1 MANSEHLAKLME
13 GVEEWNAWREKNPGI
28 IADLDEAPFWQIN
41 HKGANLRGADLREAD
56 LREANLREAEFK
68 EASLQGADLRM
79 SDTVARHLN
88 LQQVH
93 I

>member
-41 HKGANLRGADLREAD
+41 HKGANLRESGSTGGR
-56 LREANLREAEFK
+56 
-68 EASLQGADLRM
+68 SQG
-79 SDTVARHLN
+79 S
-88 LQQVH
+88 QPQGG
-93 I
+93 